1 MSNPNSA
8 QNQKDTADGISGEL
22 LIRQAAQANENAMIN
37 QAAHAS
43 PSKKRA
49 RRELPVSIWYEAC
62 QKFMQNPEKY
72 NNSQLKFLRSEESG
86 VLLDESNKMSFSKRL
101 RSFKNGNLPQESS
114 VKRVRK
120 GKYHD
125 IEQCLIAYMETRTK
139 FAKGKTAVTWPFLI
153 ELSKRF
159 ATALGYK
166 KEEFRASPGWL
177 SNVFRR
183 NKKAIDDDVNDG
195 DVMVYLDSIKKYCRK
210 KEFGEQIEKQCE
222 QLSRL
227 IQTQLKGDG
236 SKSKKEAPQ
245 NAGKASREP
254 NLGSAEDQGMRQEI
268 PRFSSQPSVYNSNW
282 AQDGAI

>member
-1 MSNPNSA
+1 
-8 QNQKDTADGISGEL
+8 
-22 LIRQAAQANENAMIN
+22 
-37 QAAHAS
+37 
-43 PSKKRA
+43 
-49 RRELPVSIWYEAC
+49 
-62 QKFMQNPEKY
+62 MQHSERY

-101 RSFKNGNLPQESS
+101 RAFKDGKLPPPESTSSTS

-120 GKYHD
+120 GKYHNV
-125 IEQCLIAYMETRTK
+125 EQCLIAYMETRTK

-177 SNVFRR
+177 ANVFRR

-236 SKSKKEAPQ
+236 SKHKKEDPQ

-254 NLGSAEDQGMRQEI
+254 NLGSTEDQGVSQEL
-268 PRFSSQPSVYNSNW
+268 PRFSSPLSVYNSNW
-282 AQDGAI
+282 TQDGAI